1 MSTINIDF
9 GLPGTAPNST
19 FGGAGSPGLWNVVDR
34 VTTSGFA
41 GDPIL
46 DINGQ
51 TTSLM
56 ITTSQTM
63 VDVTP
68 SSQPFSPTLAPLLG
82 DYLVGGANTFTMTF
96 LGLPEGLYKF
106 VIYATGR
113 QDVPRATTITTVGDP
128 GSQTS
133 VSGIYS
139 GQLAEG
145 ETHSTMIRPVGKS
158 GVAFQIFSPSDG
170 FINGI
175 QIAPIPEPGT
185 TVLVVIALIAAVS
198 RRKRVCDQD
207 AAMKGQP

>member
-9 GLPGTAPNST
+9 GLPGTAPNSA
-19 FGGAGSPGLWNVVDR
+19 FGGAGSPGLWNVIDR
-34 VTTSGFA
+34 ATVSGFT
-41 GDPIL
+41 GGPIL

-51 TTSLM
+51 STSLM

-63 VDVTP
+63 NDVTP

-113 QDVPRATTITTVGDP
+113 QDFPRATTITPVGDL
-128 GSQTS
+128 SAQTS
-133 VSGIYS
+133 VSGVYS
-139 GQLAEG
+139 GGLAEG
-145 ETHSTMIRPVGKS
+145 VTHSTLVRSVGKS
-158 GVAFQIFSPSDG
+158 GIAFQISSPSDG

-175 QIAPIPEPGT
+175 QIAPIPEPSSAILFGF
-185 TVLVVIALIAAVS
+185 ALIAAIS
-198 RRKRVCDQD
+198 QRKRICEQ
-207 AAMKGQP
+207 AAPSNGG